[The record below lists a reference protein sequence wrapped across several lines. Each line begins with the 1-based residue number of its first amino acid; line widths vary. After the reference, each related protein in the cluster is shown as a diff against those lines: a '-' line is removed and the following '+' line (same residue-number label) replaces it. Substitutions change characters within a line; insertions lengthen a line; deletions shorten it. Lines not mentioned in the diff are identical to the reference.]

1 MNPEPTP
8 QAPPNPAL
16 PLSPH
21 SSILSTDR
29 TDRWC
34 AQQIADTGI
43 WLGSVKAA
51 PYSPSSGKPN
61 EAKAEVL
68 REKGIGFIINCG
80 VVPTKS
86 SATEMTPPPGFH
98 YLYLTGLA
106 ENATNLSTYLT
117 ACLNF
122 YHQSCQSNS
131 AILVHCAQGI
141 HRSPS
146 VVAAL
151 LIALTNGEMDVGD
164 ARSGALE
171 EIQKARSRATSNSN
185 FVRQLQVWRYNMWP
199 PQMKHKRT
207 RFN

>member
-80 VVPTKS
+80 VVPTKVRGRGIEGIEGRKNF
-86 SATEMTPPPGFH
+86 AVFVTPLFR
-98 YLYLTGLA
+98 
-106 ENATNLSTYLT
+106 
-117 ACLNF
+117 
-122 YHQSCQSNS
+122 
-131 AILVHCAQGI
+131 
-141 HRSPS
+141 HRSTILP
-146 VVAAL
+146 
-151 LIALTNGEMDVGD
+151 
-164 ARSGALE
+164 
-171 EIQKARSRATSNSN
+171 NSSS
-185 FVRQLQVWRYNMWP
+185 QISSLP
-199 PQMKHKRT
+199 L
-207 RFN
+207 